1 MSTTATRDLP
11 CQQIVELVTDYLEGA
26 MDAPLLASFEAH
38 LAGCPHCTHYLEQI
52 EATIRVAGTITAE
65 DRGVPRVP
73 ATLSGGALSAA
84 LLAVLVAYPSTPM
97 STRARPSFVATT

>member
-26 MDAPLLASFEAH
+26 MDAALRASFEGH

-52 EATIRVAGTITAE
+52 EATIVVAGTIRA
-65 DRGVPRVP
+65 DD
-73 ATLSGGALSAA
+73 LSPDFRAG
-84 LLAVLVAYPSTPM
+84 LLAAF
-97 STRARPSFVATT
+97 RDFRRG